1 MIGSNCFQQGSLT
14 LVKNKS
20 SDDSWFSG
28 SMRTGRGSGF
38 IAISASGRFGN
49 FRTAVMLRKAVLSLR
64 AKINSGVR
72 SPETVADL
80 ITHYKQHELTL
91 DRKAFAT
98 VDPHTVYIK
107 NYVTPS
113 GELASRPK

>member
-1 MIGSNCFQQGSLT
+1 MTAG
-14 LVKNKS
+14 
-20 SDDSWFSG
+20 FSG